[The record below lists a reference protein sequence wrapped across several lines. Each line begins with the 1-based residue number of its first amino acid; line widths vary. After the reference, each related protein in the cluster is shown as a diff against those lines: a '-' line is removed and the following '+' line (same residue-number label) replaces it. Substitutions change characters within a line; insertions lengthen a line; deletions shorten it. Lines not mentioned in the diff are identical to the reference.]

1 MANRGSDVKRILVT
15 GGGLIGARHVRAVQA
30 HPGAQLV
37 GLVDPS
43 PDIPTPA
50 GVTRFADMAEVT
62 VPVDGVILATPN
74 HLHATHGIHA
84 ATRGWHMLIEKPV
97 TDTLEDAD
105 KLAQA
110 IDAAGVRS
118 LVGHHRRYHDSLE
131 QLQRMLN
138 GGAIGTPV
146 TATLI
151 WAMKKPDDYFQGNWR
166 TTHGSPVLINL
177 IHDIDLLRALLG
189 EVTACAALPGQRLRG
204 ALRTESGAVA
214 LQFDTGTTATIS
226 FADTTPSPW
235 GFEAGTGENPHIGTT
250 GQDML
255 FITGTRGAVSYP
267 SLTLW
272 GQAAD
277 WSEPA
282 QVVQPAQDH
291 GQPDPLTRQLSHFL
305 EVIDGATPRIPV
317 ASARQSLA
325 VALQIE
331 TQLAPAQ
338 ETAHV

>member
-1 MANRGSDVKRILVT
+1 MKRILVT

-30 HPGAQLV
+30 HPGAELV

-50 GVTRFADMAEVT
+50 GVTRYADLSEVT
-62 VPVDGVILATPN
+62 AHVDGVILATPN
-74 HLHATHGIHA
+74 QMHAAHGIHA

-105 KLAQA
+105 ALAAA
-110 IDAAGVRS
+110 IAKTGVRS

-131 QLQRMLN
+131 QLQRMLK
-138 GGAIGTPV
+138 GGAIGRPV

-166 TTHGSPVLINL
+166 TTHGSPVMINL
-177 IHDIDLLRALLG
+177 IHDIDLLRALMG
-189 EVTACAALPGQRLRG
+189 EVTATVALPGQRLRG
-204 ALRTESGAVA
+204 TPRTESGAVA
-214 LQFDTGTTATIS
+214 LQFDTGATATIS

-282 QVVQPAQDH
+282 QIVQPAQTH
-291 GQPDPLTRQLSHFL
+291 ALPDPLTRQLTHFL
-305 EVIDGATPRIPV
+305 EVIDGAAPRIPV

-325 VALQIE
+325 TALEIE
-331 TQLAPAQ
+331 RQLAPAQ
-338 ETAHV
+338 EPAHV

>member
-1 MANRGSDVKRILVT
+1 MKRILVT

-43 PDIPTPA
+43 PNIPTPP

-62 VPVDGVILATPN
+62 APVDGVILATPN
-74 HLHATHGIHA
+74 QMHAAHGIHA
-84 ATRGWHMLIEKPV
+84 AQRGWHMLIEKPV

-105 KLAQA
+105 ALAAA
-110 IDAAGVRS
+110 IAKAGVRS

-131 QLQRMLN
+131 QLQRMLK

-166 TTHGSPVLINL
+166 TTHGSPVMINL
-177 IHDIDLLRALLG
+177 IHDIDLLRALMG
-189 EVTACAALPGQRLRG
+189 EVTATAALPGKRLRG
-204 ALRTESGAVA
+204 TPRTESGSVA
-214 LQFDTGTTATIS
+214 LQFDTGATATIS

-272 GQAAD
+272 GHASD

-282 QVVQPAQDH
+282 EIVQPAQRHDP
-291 GQPDPLTRQLSHFL
+291 PDPLTRQLTHFL
-305 EVIDGATPRIPV
+305 DVIDGATPRIPV

-325 VALQIE
+325 TALEIE
-331 TQLAPAQ
+331 RQLQ
-338 ETAHV
+338 TRKELAHG

>member
-1 MANRGSDVKRILVT
+1 MKRILVT

-30 HPGAQLV
+30 HPGAELV

-43 PDIPTPA
+43 TNIPTPK
-50 GVTRFADMAEVT
+50 GVTRFTDMAEVT

-74 HLHATHGIHA
+74 QLHAAHGIYA
-84 ATRGWHMLIEKPV
+84 AKRGWHMLIEKPV
-97 TDTLEDAD
+97 TNTLGDAD
-105 KLAQA
+105 ALAAA
-110 IDAAGVRS
+110 IAKAGVRS
-118 LVGHHRRYHDSLE
+118 LVGHHRRYHDSFE
-131 QLQRMLN
+131 QLHRMLN

-151 WAMKKPDDYFQGNWR
+151 WAMKKPDDYFNCNWR

-189 EVTACAALPGQRLRG
+189 EVVATAALPGKRLRG
-204 ALRTESGAVA
+204 SPRVESGAVA
-214 LQFDTGTTATIS
+214 LQFDSGATATIS

-272 GQAAD
+272 GHATD
-277 WSEPA
+277 WSEA
-282 QVVQPAQDH
+282 AEIVQPAQR
-291 GQPDPLTRQLSHFL
+291 QAPPDPLTKQLTHFL
-305 EVIDGATPRIPV
+305 EVIGGATPRIPV

-325 VALQIE
+325 TALEIE
-331 TQLAPAQ
+331 RQLQSRKEPSHA
-338 ETAHV
+338 